1 MTRVP
6 LDSTT
11 ASSAR
16 SKVALATPSTSART
30 SRALPARAK
39 KDSTAG
45 PSPNGTETL
54 VSTDGFDVELR
65 RAPAGETVRLPAST
79 VQVLE
84 GVVEMDGDVYAA
96 GSIIP
101 LEAEARARAI
111 GAATL
116 LVTRPR

>member
-1 MTRVP
+1 MGRLRV
-6 LDSTT
+6 
-11 ASSAR
+11 AVFGG
-16 SKVALATPSTSART
+16 VALTS
-30 SRALPARAK
+30 S
-39 KDSTAG
+39 
-45 PSPNGTETL
+45 
-54 VSTDGFDVELR
+54 
-65 RAPAGETVRLPAST
+65 AGETVRLPAST